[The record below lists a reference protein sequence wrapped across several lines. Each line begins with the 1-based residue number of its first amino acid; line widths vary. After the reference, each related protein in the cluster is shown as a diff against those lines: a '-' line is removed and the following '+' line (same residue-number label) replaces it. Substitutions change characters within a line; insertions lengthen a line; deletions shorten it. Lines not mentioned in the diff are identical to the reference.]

1 MNDYEMNWQADS
13 YREKYEL
20 LNSRVQEFDRFLNDP
35 MMLSFHIVSQ
45 AVKGKF
51 DELFDV

>member
-1 MNDYEMNWQADS
+1 MTNYEMNWQADS

-20 LNSRVQEFDRFLNDP
+20 LNAKVQEFNRYLNDP
-35 MMLSFHIVSQ
+35 ALLSFHIVNQ